1 MEAVILGL
9 VLIAILLAVVSG
21 VWVSVAL
28 VRAIS
33 SRPAVPAES
42 SEASGEDE
50 S

>member
-9 VLIAILLAVVSG
+9 VLIAILLAVASG
-21 VWVSVAL
+21 LWVSVAL

-33 SRPAVPAES
+33 SRPAVPAEK
-42 SEASGEDE
+42 ASAEDE

>member
-1 MEAVILGL
+1 METVIFIL
-9 VLIAILLAVVSG
+9 VLIGILTSIASG

-33 SRPAVPAES
+33 SRPAVPAEK
-42 SEASGEDE
+42 ASAEDE